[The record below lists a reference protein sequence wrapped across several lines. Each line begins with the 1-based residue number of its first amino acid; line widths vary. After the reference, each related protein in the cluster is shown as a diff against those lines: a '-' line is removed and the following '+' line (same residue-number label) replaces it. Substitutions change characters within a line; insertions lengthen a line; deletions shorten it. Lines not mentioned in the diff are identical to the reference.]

1 VTTQWPT
8 SVSHFK
14 HYILHICS
22 SENEGRIELI
32 FSVHWKLLHLGVIMS
47 VAERLFWPQ
56 LLLME
61 GKLHFFV
68 ASSAE
73 ICIIFAGFMLVSFYL
88 LLCVIYWFF
97 LRVLYSESSGS
108 KLNVHLDLFSFFP
121 HKYK

>member
-22 SENEGRIELI
+22 SELI
-32 FSVHWKLLHLGVIMS
+32 FSVHWKLLHLGVILS
-47 VAERLFWPQ
+47 VAERLFCPQ

-61 GKLHFFV
+61 GELHVFV

-97 LRVLYSESSGS
+97 LRVLY
-108 KLNVHLDLFSFFP
+108 
-121 HKYK
+121 